1 MVKNAIDFKP
11 FITSTNRHFVRF
23 RFLVDSNDKIDLI
36 KVVKIDHFLDFTDC
50 WDALF
55 KSDNNY
61 VDEYGVIYSP
71 DRKVLIQWHDLTTK
85 NESFPISY
93 VVQDGTEIIC
103 NEAFMYCKDLET
115 ISLPASL
122 KIIGEN
128 VFEQTKVSNIL
139 NNSPA
144 FEVIEDVL
152 YSKNHEIIYYYSYN
166 KKGVCYKVPNC
177 VKKIVKGCF
186 SSSLYLW
193 IIQLNHIY
201 YDFDDFAFSNKA
213 ISIPI
218 GTRKYLNLGAL
229 YYSGDQYRD
238 YFIRP
243 NIFEG
248 ELTIIDGGVV
258 YSADRSILYR
268 FPYWLNQEE
277 YRVDPKCRIIE
288 YAAFDDS
295 WGIDSYGQHIR
306 FNKLKQ
312 LYLSNGL
319 QEINDYAFVGCGH
332 IENVTIPQ
340 SVKRIGNFVFGQC
353 VNLMTLTFLS
363 HIDNINE
370 KAFHVGKT
378 MPGSLVNPDV
388 PYVSL
393 QWKKNEVDIVI
404 CPRGTDNYYKRILN
418 NMNSQVCVLSEDEEQ
433 IKIENP
439 DHIND
444 VNYFGLS
451 PNQINLITSPLLK
464 EKLKEIVYE
473 IPQNESCSDF
483 GLHLNKLKEILNQ
496 TVFDISKS
504 TTRFYFR
511 DALFGFCYM
520 TKHYRARLV
529 MGDCLYRSMDD
540 AIDMLCRI
548 YHDAKGEENCN
559 DDLPF

>member
-1 MVKNAIDFKP
+1 MD
-11 FITSTNRHFVRF
+11 
-23 RFLVDSNDKIDLI
+23 
-36 KVVKIDHFLDFTDC
+36 
-50 WDALF
+50 
-55 KSDNNY
+55 
-61 VDEYGVIYSP
+61 
-71 DRKVLIQWHDLTTK
+71 
-85 NESFPISY
+85 
-93 VVQDGTEIIC
+93 
-103 NEAFMYCKDLET
+103 T
-115 ISLPASL
+115 ISL

-128 VFEQTKVSNIL
+128 VFEQTKVSKIL

-166 KKGVCYKVPNC
+166 KRGVCYKVPHC

-201 YDFDDFAFSNKA
+201 YDFDDFAFSKKA

-229 YYSGDQYRD
+229 YYSYDQYGD

-277 YRVDPKCRIIE
+277 YRVDAKCRIIE

-312 LYLSNGL
+312 LYLPNGL

-332 IENVTIPQ
+332 IKNITIPQ
-340 SVKRIGNFVFGQC
+340 SVKKIGNFVFGQC

-363 HIDNINE
+363 QIDNINE
-370 KAFHVGKT
+370 KAFHVGET

-393 QWKKNEVDIVI
+393 QWKKNEVDIII

-483 GLHLNKLKEILNQ
+483 GLYLNKLKEILNQ

-511 DALFGFCYM
+511 NALFGFCYM
-520 TKHYRARLV
+520 TKNYRARLV
-529 MGDCLYRSMDD
+529 MDDCLYRSMDD

-548 YHDAKGEENCN
+548 YHDANGEENCN